1 MTRQPATQPMPR
13 QPAPA
18 SITIEIPANTSVIL
32 RVVPDPPATERP
44 NYGTAAGAAL
54 AAHVTAFLGLR
65 EALPPHTLPGR
76 QVFRPGSF
84 LPELANL
91 AEVLI
96 VEPHDDPTKP
106 NRRYAGWAAD
116 ITTPEQALTGVWYGA
131 TPMTV
136 LACLVDDLQQYLL
149 AQRAKE
155 QRGAAS

>member
-1 MTRQPATQPMPR
+1 VTRQPPHA
-13 QPAPA
+13 A
-18 SITIEIPANTSVIL
+18 ITIEIPANTSVIL
-32 RVVPDPPATERP
+32 RVVPDPPTAP
-44 NYGTAAGAAL
+44 ADPADYGAAAGAAL

-65 EALPPHTLPGR
+65 EARPPHALPGR

-96 VEPHDDPTKP
+96 VEPHHDPTKP
-106 NRRYAGWAAD
+106 NQRYAGWAAD
-116 ITTPEQALTGVWYGA
+116 ITTPDRPITGVWYGA

-136 LACLVDDLQQYLL
+136 LACLVDALQQYLL

-155 QRGAAS
+155 QRGAS